1 MTNLGRG
8 NRRETFNTYP
18 VKLQVCLDVSLYNNI
33 QNRMKEENN
42 RNTSEFVRKLLHE
55 RFNIEGILEGE
66 KETAVKN
73 LTGVI
78 MARESQ
84 LNEKVTKIVDLEQ
97 KVKQQE
103 KQIRILERKVKK

>member
-1 MTNLGRG
+1 MTEIERLNRGR
-8 NRRETFNTYP
+8 TFNTYP
-18 VKLQVCLDVSLYNNI
+18 VKLQVCLDVSLYNSI
-33 QNRMKEENN
+33 QNRMKDEKN

-66 KETAVKN
+66 KEKAVKS

-78 MARESQ
+78 MAREAQ

-97 KVKQQE
+97 KIKQQE
-103 KQIRILERKVKK
+103 KQIRMLERKVKK